1 MIKTSR
7 SKIVSAHHCRRYR
20 FLKYHFEGVGLELV
34 SGSLPA
40 FTGQIIHDVFRD
52 ISNKVDF
59 ETAIR
64 EGNAKLAKGMT
75 EAAPGHPNLPHEI
88 LEQTYVMEGMI
99 RAFHRVRQPLIDEE
113 FDLIFAEKE
122 LEWELAPGVFMPLRL
137 DRLERR
143 KSDGL
148 LFIRDFKTTSMAG
161 MDWVRKWE
169 RDHQILAYCQAAEEL
184 MGEPIGGMI
193 IEGLVRGK
201 KRKDKGQ
208 NALYPGIR
216 IQQTPFAYIYQSDS
230 GELSPTYQRGKA
242 WHKTALWDVPMS
254 PKEWIEERLTRE
266 DVSELFIAPVPAIS
280 PNKMALARWRRQHGH
295 LETIL
300 DIHARQVNERI
311 QDKVQWLTAI
321 DMLFPQNQ
329 DACYKFGEDYP
340 CEFDQICYN
349 GQVEEDPIA
358 SGLYAPRKDH
368 HGGEEG

>member
-20 FLKYHFEGVGLELV
+20 FLKYHHEGSGLELV

-40 FTGQIIHDVFRD
+40 LTGQIIHDVFRD
-52 ISNKVDF
+52 ISEGLTVDQA
-59 ETAIR
+59 TAA
-64 EGNAKLAKGMT
+64 GNLRLAAAMT
-75 EAAPGHPNLPHEI
+75 EAAPAHPNLIHEI
-88 LEQTYVMEGMI
+88 REQTYVMEGMV
-99 RAFHRVRQPLIDEE
+99 RAFHRVRQPLIDQE
-113 FDLIFAEKE
+113 FDLVFAEKE

-184 MGEPIGGMI
+184 MGEPVGGMI

-201 KRKDKGQ
+201 KRKDRGE
-208 NALYPGIR
+208 NALYPGVR
-216 IQQTPFAYIYQSDS
+216 IQQTPFAYIYQNDS
-230 GELSPTYQRGKA
+230 GELSASYQRGKA
-242 WHKTALWDVPMS
+242 WNKIALWDVPMS
-254 PKEWIEERLTRE
+254 PKEWIEERLTKE
-266 DVSELFIAPVPAIS
+266 DVSALFIAPVPAIS
-280 PNKMALARWRRQHGH
+280 PNKRALERWRLQHGQ
-295 LETIL
+295 LEVDLADRASI
-300 DIHARQVNERI
+300 VNGEGDLEKKIIWMDR
-311 QDKVQWLTAI
+311 
-321 DMLFPQNQ
+321 LFPQNQ

-340 CEFDQICYN
+340 CEFDQVCYN
-349 GQVEEDPIA
+349 GQVEEDPIG

-368 HGGEEG
+368 HGVEEV